1 MANYNETSVAGNIW
15 TRCFSVHIVN
25 NYGATPQIIFGEQ
38 QLIELDNMP
47 PIMGGNNN
55 SCSVVFNAAASI
67 AILDTTTGT
76 PTGQTVTQQELY
88 NILYSLYI
96 ATAKARDAQSSL
108 MPTN

>member
-15 TRCFSVHIVN
+15 TRCSSVHIVN

-38 QLIELDNMP
+38 QLIELDNLP
-47 PIMGGNNN
+47 PIATSGGTN
-55 SCSVVFNAAASI
+55 CSALFDPAASI
-67 AILDTTTGT
+67 AILDTTTGN
-76 PTGQTVTQQELY
+76 PTGQAVTQQELY

-108 MPTN
+108 MPAN

>member
-15 TRCFSVHIVN
+15 TRCSSVHIVN

-38 QLIELDNMP
+38 QLIELDNLPSMATS
-47 PIMGGNNN
+47 GGT
-55 SCSVVFNAAASI
+55 SCSAVFDAAASI
-67 AILDTTTGT
+67 AILDTTTGN